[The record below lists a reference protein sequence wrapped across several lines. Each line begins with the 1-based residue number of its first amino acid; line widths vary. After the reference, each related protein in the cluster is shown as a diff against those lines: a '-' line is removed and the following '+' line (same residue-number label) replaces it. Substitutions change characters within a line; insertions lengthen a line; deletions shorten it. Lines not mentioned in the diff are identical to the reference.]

1 MVRERFQKSTIRT
14 KATRIQATSQMF
26 PIIKILVRYLI
37 GIQSVY
43 RRVRVSYV
51 SRVRQVSGKVSDY

>member
-1 MVRERFQKSTIRT
+1 MVRERFQKSTIKT
-14 KATRIQATSQMF
+14 KAARIQATSQMF

-37 GIQSVY
+37 GILSVY

-51 SRVRQVSGKVSDY
+51 SRARQVSGKISDH